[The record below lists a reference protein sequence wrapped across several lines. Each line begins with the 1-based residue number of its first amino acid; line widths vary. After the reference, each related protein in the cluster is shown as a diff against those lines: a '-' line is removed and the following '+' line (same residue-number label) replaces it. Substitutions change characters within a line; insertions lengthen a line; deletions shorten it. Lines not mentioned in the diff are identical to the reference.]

1 MPRIAA
7 HKREQHAEAR
17 CEQILHAALL
27 IFARKGFAETTMEE
41 VAAEANLAKGSLY
54 LYFPSKDA
62 LLEQLLRD
70 NLLLPGGTELLASLR
85 HLPAKAAI
93 PKLVLTLWRTLKER
107 KPITHLVVREILS
120 RPDRARLYLE
130 QVRLPALRALAE
142 CLAHWMDRGEL
153 RRGDPMVASQCLFG
167 MLWYLIQLQEF
178 LEEGDEGP
186 SDETIE
192 RMVTTIFLDG
202 AAARG
207 SRAPENRG

>member
-1 MPRIAA
+1 MRIAA
-7 HKREQHAEAR
+7 HKREQHTEAR
-17 CEQILHAALL
+17 CEQILQAALL

-62 LLEQLLRD
+62 LLEQLLRG
-70 NLLLPGGTELLASLR
+70 NLLLPGGAEMLASLR
-85 HLPAKAAI
+85 HLPARTAI
-93 PKLVLTLWRTLKER
+93 PRLIVTLWRTLKER
-107 KPITHLVVREILS
+107 KPITRLVVREILS

-153 RRGDPMVASQCLFG
+153 RGGDPMVASQCLFG
-167 MLWYLIQLQEF
+167 MLWYLIQSQEF
-178 LEEGDEGP
+178 LGDGDEEP

-192 RMVTTIFLDG
+192 RMVTAIFLDG
-202 AAARG
+202 AAAPG
-207 SRAPENRG
+207 SRAPGNHK

>member
-7 HKREQHAEAR
+7 DKREQHTEAR

-27 IFARKGFAETTMEE
+27 LFARKGFAETTMEE

-62 LLEQLLRD
+62 LLEQLLRG

-85 HLPAKAAI
+85 YLPARTAI

-107 KPITHLVVREILS
+107 KPITRLVVREILS

-142 CLAHWMDRGEL
+142 CLGHWMDRGEL

-167 MLWYLIQLQEF
+167 MLWYLIQSQEF
-178 LEEGDEGP
+178 LGEGDEGP

-192 RMVTTIFLDG
+192 QMVATIFLDG
-202 AAARG
+202 AAARE
-207 SRAPENRG
+207 SQAPGKHQ